1 MPRPIIVA
9 AALIAAS
16 LVYGLTVVQ
25 VHADASGSGKFVA
38 PPEWCFVDQQASEM
52 ICNYT
57 SQVACVEANKN
68 KRGVC
73 VIGIIMRAMSSA
85 RRISNGTV

>member
-9 AALIAAS
+9 AAPIAAS

-52 ICNYT
+52 ICNYA
-57 SQVACVEANKN
+57 SQAACVEANKN

-73 VIGIIMRAMSSA
+73 VISIIIREEES
-85 RRISNGTV
+85 